1 MIRVLLLATAVPV
14 AAWGMPPALTLPAD
28 TATQAARETGGARA
42 DGLMLSGAVR
52 QGGLVRGTAPAGTTA
67 LTLDGETLAMAPDGR
82 FLIGLDRDAPPTARL
97 VATRVDGTDSVRML
111 AVQPGTWRIQSL
123 PTLPKATPRTAEQ
136 IARRADEIAQIVAAR
151 ATMHATDGWRQ
162 TPVWPVTGRISGVF
176 GSQRIYAGEPGA
188 YHGGVDIA
196 RPTGTPVASPLDGV
210 VVLAAEV
217 PFSLEGH
224 LLLIDHGMGL
234 GSAFLHLSR
243 IDVRVGD
250 RVTRGQPVG
259 AIGATGRATGPHLH
273 WAMTWNG
280 RRIDP
285 QPLAGA
291 MAVNR

>member
-1 MIRVLLLATAVPV
+1 MREVGGATA
-14 AAWGMPPALTLPAD
+14 
-28 TATQAARETGGARA
+28 TAPS
-42 DGLMLSGAVR
+42 DGFTIEGAVR
-52 QGGLVRGTAPAGTTA
+52 QGGLLRGVAPVGTVE
-67 LTLDGETLAMAPDGR
+67 LTLDGEPLAMAPDRR
-82 FLIGLDRDAPPTARL
+82 FLIGLDRDAPPAARL
-97 VATRVDGTDSVRML
+97 VATHADGGQSVRVL
-111 AVQPGTWRIQSL
+111 VVRRGDWRVQSL
-123 PTLPKATPRTAEQ
+123 PTLPKATPRTPTEV
-136 IARRADEIAQIVAAR
+136 ARRNAELAQIVAAR
-151 ATMHATDGWRQ
+151 ATVHATDGWRQ

-210 VVLAAEV
+210 VVLAAAV

-250 RVTRGQPVG
+250 RVTRGQTVG

-291 MAVNR
+291 MPTSTAR